1 MYPFVGITDLDIKL
15 MIDDYQRATQNDDPW
30 SPGTDP
36 EAVKAPEGVKPPMPT
51 AGALLMPTIAS
62 DFCPYPMLSRTAS
75 IVSSIGGKFKQALM
89 IIITTVSDML

>member
-1 MYPFVGITDLDIKL
+1 MYPFVGIATDLDIKL

-51 AGALLMPTIAS
+51 AGALLPPTLACG
-62 DFCPYPMLSRTAS
+62 CPYPMLSRAAF
-75 IVSSIGGKFKQALM
+75 IVSSITGKFKQ
-89 IIITTVSDML
+89 V